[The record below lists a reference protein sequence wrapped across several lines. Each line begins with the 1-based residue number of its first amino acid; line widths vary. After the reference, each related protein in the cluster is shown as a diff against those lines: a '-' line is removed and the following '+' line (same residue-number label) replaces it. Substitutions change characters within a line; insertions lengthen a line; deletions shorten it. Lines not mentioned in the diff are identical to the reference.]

1 MRKRIITLVVGAA
14 LAVGGA
20 ACGADQGSPLVDD
33 GGTLETPTDDGTTDE
48 PTDEPTEEDT
58 GDGGD
63 GDNSGSGSDGGGDG
77 GNSGPG

>member
-1 MRKRIITLVVGAA
+1 MRKRWITILTAAA
-14 LAVGGA
+14 LAAGGV
-20 ACGADQGSPLVDD
+20 ACGTGEGSPLVNE
-33 GGTLETPTDDGTTDE
+33 GGTLETPTDDGTTEE

-63 GDNSGSGSDGGGDG
+63 GDNSGSGSDGGDHG